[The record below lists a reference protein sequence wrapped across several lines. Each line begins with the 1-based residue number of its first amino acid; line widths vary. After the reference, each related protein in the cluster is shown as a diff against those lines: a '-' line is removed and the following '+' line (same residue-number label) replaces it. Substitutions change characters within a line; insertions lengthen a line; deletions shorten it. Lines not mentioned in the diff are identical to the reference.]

1 MSHGILFETTTRQK
15 AGPLPNRLKGVSYPP
30 STATWRSG
38 YATVCKTVYAGS
50 IPAVASKLPPVL
62 ANPRRNFE
70 IKIGD
75 PCFASGGRFC
85 YRRVAKLAGLTL
97 VPR

>member
-1 MSHGILFETTTRQK
+1 MSLLKVLQNAQEPMTRRLHK
-15 AGPLPNRLKGVSYPP
+15 RLKIDSYSP
-30 STATWRSG
+30 SMATWRSG

-50 IPAVASKLPPVL
+50 IPAVASKLPQVL

-70 IKIGD
+70 IKPGD

-85 YRRVAKLAGLTL
+85 YRLVAKLAGLTL